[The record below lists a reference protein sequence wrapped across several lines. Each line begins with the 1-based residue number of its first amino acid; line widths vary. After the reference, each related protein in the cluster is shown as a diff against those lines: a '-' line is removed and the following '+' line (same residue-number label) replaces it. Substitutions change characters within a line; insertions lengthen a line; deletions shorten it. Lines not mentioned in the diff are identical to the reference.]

1 MQNEDYG
8 VVSCGF
14 YRMQNGA
21 YWMNQDF
28 GR

>member
-1 MQNEDYG
+1 MYS

-14 YRMQNGA
+14 YKMSNGNW
-21 YWMNQDF
+21 WMNQDF